1 MRPPAAGVSP
11 PSLIRG
17 LTLLATVALVVGNM
31 VGTSTYTLGASLAA
45 ATGPLG
51 ILAWVV
57 TATGYL
63 FVALVYAR
71 LGVRYPVTG
80 GAYAYARRAF
90 GPFVGFQTVWAYWL
104 SAVIGNAGIMT
115 AVMGYAVGL
124 WAPLERST
132 LLQFAVAQGVLWGL
146 CALNVRGVRHSARLQ
161 VAVMVLTAVPLLL
174 VAIGL
179 LAHFDAANLRPF
191 APKGYASLA
200 TGVALV
206 VWAYSGVESAT
217 VPAEE
222 VDRPERTIGLGTMLG
237 YGVATLMFL
246 AAAVGVAGSLPND
259 VVAQSGRP
267 VALAAA
273 THLGPFPALVI
284 TLAAV
289 VAGTGTLN
297 GWILMAGRIP
307 LTAAREGWFFPVFQ
321 KVHPR
326 YGTPHVALVAGTAIS
341 SVMLV
346 MFFSRTLIGVF
357 NFIALLSVLLTLLPH
372 LLTTLAD
379 LVLARRDPERYS
391 PEARRAAL
399 LTAPIA
405 ALFLCYAIYGVGL
418 RAALWGLVAMG
429 MGLPLYA
436 WFARTS
442 GGAPVEMP
450 TEAAL

>member
-1 MRPPAAGVSP
+1 MRTPAAAPPA

-17 LTLLATVALVVGNM
+17 LTLLGAVALVVGNM
-31 VGTSTYTLGASLAA
+31 VGTSTYTLAASLANE
-45 ATGPLG
+45 TGPLG
-51 ILAWVV
+51 ILAWAV
-57 TATGYL
+57 TAAGYL

-80 GAYAYARRAF
+80 GPYEYARRAF
-90 GPFVGFQTVWAYWL
+90 GPFVGFQAVWAYWL
-104 SAVIGNAGIMT
+104 SAVIGNAGIIT

-132 LLQFAVAQGVLWGL
+132 ALQFAVAQTVLWGL
-146 CALNVRGVRHSARLQ
+146 CALNVRGVRHSSRLQ
-161 VAVMVLTAVPLLL
+161 VGIMILTAVPLLL

-191 APKGYASLA
+191 APKGFGTLA

-237 YGVATLMFL
+237 YGIATLMFL
-246 AAAVGVAGSLPND
+246 AAAVGVAGSLPNA
-259 VVAQSGRP
+259 VVAASGRP
-267 VALAAA
+267 LALAAE
-273 THLGPFPALVI
+273 THLGALPGLVI

-307 LTAAREGWFFPVFQ
+307 LTAAREGWFFSVFQ
-321 KVHPR
+321 RVHPR
-326 YGTPHVALVAGTAIS
+326 YGTPHVALIAGTAIS
-341 SVMLV
+341 SAMLV
-346 MFFSRTLIGVF
+346 MFFSRTLITVF
-357 NFIALLSVLLTLLPH
+357 NFIALLSVLLTLVPH
-372 LLTTLAD
+372 LLASLAE

-391 PEARRAAL
+391 PRARRAAL
-399 LTAPIA
+399 VTAPVA
-405 ALFLCYAIYGVGL
+405 AVFICYAIWGVGVTT
-418 RAALWGLVAMG
+418 ALWGLAG
-429 MGLPLYA
+429 MALGLPLYA
-436 WFARTS
+436 WFARST
-442 GGAPVEMP
+442 P
-450 TEAAL
+450 AAEVAL